1 MFDKNF
7 IPQKPFDDF
16 KWKWASLAPTESIND
31 PVVLLGV
38 LFKLNA
44 LSEKNVKFSSD
55 EYDAAMK
62 ELQADLDS
70 ANIKVNVTGRTG
82 DRNLIRNSGQYWKSV
97 GLLPKEERSGIIT
110 LTDFG
115 KAVAERKISKTEFSA
130 ITIQTLSLPNER
142 IQDEKECALW
152 KHHGIKIF
160 PLKIILSTLHLL
172 KDREIDKKSQG
183 WITTDEL
190 IKIIIPLSAYRA
202 SAEDYANFVYWY
214 RTKQITLENWPDCT
228 PRANDKRIAREYLMF
243 LENYGY
249 ISTDEVAV
257 KNRYERKYFYNAE
270 FDEEIMKI
278 LDVPQ
283 NRIDLYEFMKNTSN
297 GRFLAVQ
304 NIERKRY
311 NRNNARPLQAQFRQ
325 DLLSV
330 SDRCLVTRVR
340 MVGLLEAAHIK
351 PHKYN
356 GPDLKNNGILLRR
369 DIHYLFDSGNLR
381 IDVNGN
387 IFISQSALE
396 DYGRSIPDHIDIPD
410 YVNKDYIRW
419 RWENYDGE

>member
-1 MFDKNF
+1 MLDKNF
-7 IPQKPFDDF
+7 VPQKPFDDF
-16 KWKWASLAPTESIND
+16 KWKWATLAPTEGIND

-38 LFKLNA
+38 LFKLNTLA
-44 LSEKNVKFSSD
+44 EKNVRFSSD
-55 EYDAAMK
+55 EYDVAMK
-62 ELQADLDS
+62 ELQTDLDS
-70 ANIKVNVTGRTG
+70 ANIAVNVTDRTG
-82 DRNLIRNSGQYWKSV
+82 SRNLIRNSGQYWKAL
-97 GLLPKEERSGIIT
+97 GLIPKEGRRGIIT

-142 IQDEKECALW
+142 IQSEEECALW
-152 KHHGIKIF
+152 KKHEIKIF
-160 PLKIILSTLHLL
+160 PLKIILSILRLL
-172 KDREIDKKSQG
+172 KDMEVNKIPQG

-190 IKIIIPLSAYRA
+190 IKIIIPLSAYKA
-202 SAEDYANFVYWY
+202 SSEDYANFIYWH
-214 RTKQITLENWPDCT
+214 RTQQITLKNWADYMT
-228 PRANDKRIAREYLMF
+228 RANDKRIVREYLLF

-249 ISTDEVAV
+249 ISADKVVAQ
-257 KNRYERKYFYNAE
+257 NRYEQKYFYNAE
-270 FDEEIMKI
+270 FDEEIAKI

-283 NRIDLYEFMKNTSN
+283 NKLDLYEFLKNTSTIS
-297 GRFLAVQ
+297 AVQ

-311 NRNNARPLQAQFRQ
+311 NRNNARPLQTQFRQ
-325 DLLSV
+325 DLLSI

-340 MVGLLEAAHIK
+340 MIGLLEAAHIK

-356 GPDLKNNGILLRR
+356 GPESKDNGILLRR

-387 IFISQSALE
+387 IFISQPVLE
-396 DYGRSIPDHIDIPD
+396 DYGRSIPERIDIPD

>member
-1 MFDKNF
+1 MLDKSF
-7 IPQKPFDDF
+7 VPKKPFDDF
-16 KWKWASLAPTESIND
+16 KWKWATLAPTESIND

-38 LFKLNA
+38 LFKLNTLA
-44 LSEKNVKFSSD
+44 NKKVKFSSD

-70 ANIKVNVTGRTG
+70 ANITVNVTARTG
-82 DRNLIRNSGQYWKSV
+82 ERNLIRNSGQYWKAL
-97 GLLPKEERSGIIT
+97 GLLPKERGSGLIT
-110 LTDFG
+110 LTEFG

-130 ITIQTLSLPNER
+130 ITIQTLSLPNDR
-142 IQDEKECALW
+142 IQSEKECKLW
-152 KHHGIKIF
+152 EKHGIKIF
-160 PLKIILSTLHLL
+160 PLKIILSTLHIL
-172 KDREIDKKSQG
+172 KDREIDKASQG
-183 WITTDEL
+183 FLTADEL
-190 IKIIIPLSAYRA
+190 IRIIIPLSAYNA
-202 SAEDYANFVYWY
+202 TPEDYANFIYWY
-214 RTKQITLENWPDCT
+214 RTEEITLAGWADCAT
-228 PRANDKRIAREYLMF
+228 EANDKRIAREYLLF

-249 ISTDEVAV
+249 ISQSEETV
-257 KNRYERKYFYNAE
+257 KNRFEQKYRYNAE

-278 LDVPQ
+278 LGAPQ
-283 NRIDLYEFMKNTSN
+283 SKTDLYEFMKNTSTAS
-297 GRFLAVQ
+297 AVQ
-304 NIERKRY
+304 DIERKKY

-356 GPDLKNNGILLRR
+356 GPEAKDNGILLRR

-387 IFISQSALE
+387 IFISQPVLE
-396 DYGRSIPDHIDIPD
+396 DYGRIIPEKVDIPD